1 VFVFVL
7 RDRSSKHVH
16 AHEHEPENLEHR
28 WPTKGRTL
36 ALGWLRNGLAEH
48 VGLIYLSER
57 IQNSHVIV
65 TGGITDERWI

>member
-1 VFVFVL
+1 MAHK
-7 RDRSSKHVH
+7 RAGAGDRMAPH
-16 AHEHEPENLEHR
+16 
-28 WPTKGRTL
+28 
-36 ALGWLRNGLAEH
+36 GLAEH